1 MRWRTCDCAL
11 AACLGD
17 AQRRPSF
24 DTVSTRILVLDFPDH
39 LYHLHPGRLESG
51 SGLVDPLSR
60 YGKVS
65 PPELLISMRALL
77 ETFLHAIR
85 VRVAPRKRWSRKRES
100 DYALGTLQTTRFAV
114 VTADGRQGLSLRS
127 YIHPTQSFPKRL
139 LTDVTTYQL
148 RQLTVSGLVLE
159 SSNTRSSR

>member
-1 MRWRTCDCAL
+1 
-11 AACLGD
+11 
-17 AQRRPSF
+17 
-24 DTVSTRILVLDFPDH
+24 
-39 LYHLHPGRLESG
+39 
-51 SGLVDPLSR
+51 
-60 YGKVS
+60 
-65 PPELLISMRALL
+65 MRALL

-139 LTDVTTYQL
+139 LTDVTTVVTSIAAAN
-148 RQLTVSGLVLE
+148 RFRSSAGVLE
-159 SSNTRSSR
+159 HKIFKIANVRKSFQLLAPRVFDHRMRTTTTLLC